1 MLWYIVKLVVL
12 LPLIGGMIWGSVRL
26 SRAMQ
31 QKLGAPQG
39 GRSVRVVETM
49 MLSPTIRLAV
59 LEFHGREI
67 LVSTSRTGLARLAE
81 APARGDNPGG
91 GAPRRA
97 SEIAPAN
104 SDGTADAAIAET
116 ADETTDDGDAWLAR
130 SRIIPADEKPVSSRA
145 GSGFGRVET
154 FTQTLKRLK

>member
-1 MLWYIVKLVVL
+1 MLWYIVKLLVL

-26 SRAMQ
+26 SRHCQ

-67 LVSTSRTGLARLAE
+67 LVSASRTGLARLAE
-81 APARGDNPGG
+81 APARKGGDSSGE
-91 GAPRRA
+91 APPPLA
-97 SEIAPAN
+97 EN
-104 SDGTADAAIAET
+104 TEDAEV
-116 ADETTDDGDAWLAR
+116 WLAR
-130 SRIIPADEKPVSSRA
+130 SQIASGGEKAIPAQPGQPHA
-145 GSGFGRVET
+145 GRPET
-154 FTQTLKRLK
+154 FSQTLRRFK

>member
-49 MLSPTIRLAV
+49 MLSPTIKLAV
-59 LEFHGREI
+59 LEFHGKEI
-67 LVSTSRTGLARLAE
+67 LVSASRTGLARLAE
-81 APARGDNPGG
+81 APARGGDGTPQ
-91 GAPRRA
+91 RA
-97 SEIAPAN
+97 DAGDN
-104 SDGTADAAIAET
+104 SDDADS
-116 ADETTDDGDAWLAR
+116 WLAR
-130 SRIIPADEKPVSSRA
+130 SHVTCPSDGPDSPQSAKRGGKRP
-145 GSGFGRVET
+145 ET
-154 FTQTLKRLK
+154 FTQTLRRFK

>member
-12 LPLIGGMIWGSVRL
+12 LPLIGGMIWGSLRL

-81 APARGDNPGG
+81 APARGDDHGPDG
-91 GAPRRA
+91 GAPRR
-97 SEIAPAN
+97 ENKIAPAN
-104 SDGTADAAIAET
+104 SDGHDHKSDDET
-116 ADETTDDGDAWLAR
+116 ADDGDAWLAR
-130 SRIIPADEKPVSSRA
+130 SRVIPADETPISLRS
-145 GSGFGRVET
+145 GSPRTET